1 MPAKPD
7 TTAATVTPTV
17 PVIEVAPIDPGDAH
31 GVGNTTRA
39 TIRPDLLHETAEE
52 AEARLLAWKAAGVR

>member
-7 TTAATVTPTV
+7 TTTATGTDAIL
-17 PVIEVAPIDPGDAH
+17 VIEVAPIDPGDAP

-39 TIRPDLLHETAEE
+39 AIRPDLLHETAEE
-52 AEARLLAWKAAGVR
+52 TEARLLAWMPAGVR